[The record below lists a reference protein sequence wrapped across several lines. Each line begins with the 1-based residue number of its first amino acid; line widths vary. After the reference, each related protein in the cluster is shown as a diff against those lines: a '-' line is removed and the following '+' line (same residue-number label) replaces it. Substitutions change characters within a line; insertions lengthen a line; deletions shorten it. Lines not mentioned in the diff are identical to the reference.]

1 MPATSSPV
9 AVALEQFKKC
19 HPHADKEVM
28 KTFSMDLRERVIKAY
43 EENECSMRVVAEQFG
58 VSRDWIK
65 KLVRRK
71 RETGSIA
78 PKDTKRGRKRAID
91 GADLKRLEEA
101 VENQP
106 DATLDQL
113 RTAVGVK
120 CSIVTVHNALARQ
133 GYRRL
138 KKRYAPASRTVRM

>member
-1 MPATSSPV
+1 MRLFRKIPLH
-9 AVALEQFKKC
+9 LEQFKKF
-19 HPHADKEVM
+19 HPLADKEGM

-43 EENECSMRVVAEQFG
+43 EGNEGSMRSLAQRFG
-58 VSRDWIK
+58 VSRDWVK

-78 PKDTKRGRKRAID
+78 PKDTKRGRKPAID

-106 DATLDQL
+106 DATLEQL
-113 RTAVGVK
+113 RDAVGVE
-120 CSIVTVHNALARQ
+120 CSIVAVHNTLSRL
-133 GYRRL
+133 GFRRL
-138 KKRYAPASRTVRM
+138 KKRYAPASKAVRM